1 MKKFT
6 AILLTVVVLAASFA
20 MYASASVPEFSNY
33 PVSIYKLFVAPT
45 LDGVI
50 NEGEY
55 GEKIHSVDYDNP
67 QFDDYHDPDHRINA
81 DFYAA
86 WTEDGVYVAWKVYS
100 EFNHC
105 PAYDGMMCIYSL
117 AQLVTTPVHPLE
129 SIHGECNNLG
139 FCINSDDGNP
149 YKTVFTGPS
158 DIEDIQFNGKRDDV
172 ANTTTYE
179 VFLPWDAVTLGVV
192 GEEGTVIGLSY
203 ALGVQHDFSVDP
215 GMCEWQD
222 AVLSGMT
229 YDKCA
234 VVTLEGALPGTPT
247 SAPVADDTTD
257 TTDTTTD
264 AGTATAPVTADP
276 FTAVAVVMAVSAGA
290 ALVIKKRR

>member
-6 AILLTVVVLAASFA
+6 AILLAVVVLAASFA
-20 MYASASVPEFSNY
+20 MYASASPAEFVNA

-55 GEKIHSVDYDNP
+55 GEKIHAIDYDNP
-67 QFDDYHDPDHRINA
+67 QIDDYHDPDHDVSG

-86 WTEDGVYVAWKVYS
+86 WTEDGVYLAWIAYTDI
-100 EFNHC
+100 HYC
-105 PAYDGMMCIYSL
+105 PEYDVGMWARSVV
-117 AQLVTTPVHPLE
+117 QLVTTPVNPTE
-129 SIHGECNNLG
+129 SVWSECNNLLFG
-139 FCINSDDGNP
+139 VNSEDGQP
-149 YKTVFTGPS
+149 HIASAGGPANT
-158 DIEDIQFNGKRDDV
+158 EDIQFNGKRDDN

-179 VFLPWDAVTLGVV
+179 VFMPWEAISLGVV
-192 GEEGTVIGLSY
+192 LEEGSQIGLSY
-203 ALGVQHDFSVDP
+203 ALGCQEDFNVKM

-222 AVLSGMT
+222 AVLAGQT
-229 YDKCA
+229 YDKA
-234 VVTLEGALPGTPT
+234 AIVTLEGALPGTPT
-247 SAPVADDTTD
+247 SAPSA
-257 TTDTTTD
+257 D
-264 AGTATAPVTADP
+264 AGTTDEGTTTAPVTADP